1 MIIDCILDAKD
12 DPESYDAK
20 AFYDYVT
27 DESSIFEFDYIAS
40 ALDCGT
46 NADVQKA
53 LCRYIDDN
61 GYNPEIKDFVNS
73 FVWVGQD

>member
-1 MIIDCILDAKD
+1 MIIDIILDTRD

-20 AFYDYVT
+20 DFYDYVT
-27 DESSIFEFDYIAS
+27 AESSVFNFDYIAS

-73 FVWVGQD
+73 FVWVQD